1 MKSLF
6 NPGSLKSRTF
16 LSVLIILFFAISSL
30 SGFCQQAL
38 YKEFQA
44 EIDKEVNENMPGIL
58 IHIESPERNISWS
71 GASGFSDR
79 EKGKKLYPDES
90 FRIASVT
97 KTFVAST
104 ILRLWEENKLRLEDP
119 VSRYISAT
127 HSEILKKGGYDVD
140 NITIRHLLTH
150 SSGLYDHA
158 QSEEFMKRIF
168 EEPDHVWTRTEQ
180 ISKATEWGKPV
191 GEIGE
196 RFSYA
201 DTGYILLG
209 EIIEKITGKTM
220 NDAIREVLELK
231 RLGLNNTWIEGFRS
245 PKKEKRIHQYYNG
258 IDTYNFNPSLD
269 LYGGGGFLSTSSDL
283 AIYFQKLFN
292 NDVYRNESTLDTMLL
307 PVHYREKPRM
317 DYRKGMYM
325 ISLNGMDVYTHTGF
339 WGTQVIFIPA
349 MNTTIAVNYSQRWTE
364 RGQAPV
370 LNDLITLLQKDY
382 KIP

>member
-1 MKSLF
+1 MKKLINTWSF
-6 NPGSLKSRTF
+6 KSQTG
-16 LSVLIILFFAISSL
+16 LYVLIILFLTGSSL
-30 SGFCQQAL
+30 PGFCQQAL

-44 EIDKEVNENMPGIL
+44 EIDKEVNDNMPGIL
-58 IHIESPERNISWS
+58 IHIESPGRNISWS

-79 EKGKKLYPDES
+79 GNRTKLNPDES

-104 ILRLWEENKLRLEDP
+104 ILRLWEENKIMLEDP
-119 VSRYISAT
+119 VSKYISVT

-140 NITIRHLLTH
+140 KITIRHLLTH

-180 ISKATEWGKPV
+180 ISKATEWGRPV

-209 EIIEKITGKTM
+209 EIIEKITGKAM

-245 PKKEKRIHQYYNG
+245 PKKEKRIHQYFNG
-258 IDTYNFNPSLD
+258 IDTYNFNASLD

-283 AIYFQKLFN
+283 AKYFQKLFN
-292 NDVYRNESTLDTMLL
+292 NQVYRHESTLDTMLA

-325 ISLNGMDVYTHTGF
+325 ISINGMDVYTHTGF
-339 WGTQVIFIPA
+339 WGTQVIYIPL
-349 MNTTIAVNYSQRWTE
+349 MNTTIAVNYSQRWNE

-370 LNDLITLLQKDY
+370 LDELITLLQKDSE
-382 KIP
+382 IR